1 MEENT
6 STEAPTVDTTN
17 EVSQTNEE
25 PTITYANGKFTNV
38 GDMESSYLEL
48 QSSFSKKLGGFQGA
62 PEAYEF
68 SSEGFEA
75 NELSEALGKWGTE
88 NQLSN
93 DGINSLYGALSELD
107 AAREAQYEE
116 QQQAYVA
123 EQMEA
128 LGTNAETRVKNATDW
143 INAMGGEGASDKLN
157 IMAAGAEGLQLIENI
172 MKKSQGVA
180 PVAPSQ
186 PSVHVTEESILEMQ
200 TAKDQY
206 GNDKMNDP
214 KYAARVR
221 EHRKQLLQSFILGIF
236 YAILL
241 AEIFKLDK
249 TLQIPS
255 TEA

>member
-6 STEAPTVDTTN
+6 STEAQTVDTTN

-48 QSSFSKKLGGFQGA
+48 QSSFSKKLGAFTGA
-62 PEAYEF
+62 PESYEF
-68 SSEGFEA
+68 NAEGFEPNEVSEFVTKWGAENQVNNEKA
-75 NELSEALGKWGTE
+75 NELYKG
-88 NQLSN
+88 
-93 DGINSLYGALSELD
+93 LSELD

-123 EQMEA
+123 EQMEM
-128 LGTNAETRVKNATDW
+128 LGTNAETRIKNAADW
-143 INAMGGEGASDKLN
+143 INAMGGEGASDKLD

-221 EHRKQLLQSFILGIF
+221 ELRKQLL
-236 YAILL
+236 
-241 AEIFKLDK
+241 
-249 TLQIPS
+249 
-255 TEA
+255 